1 MKKSKIG
8 SLSRLDVIFFDSADP
23 FSDKQPAIKR
33 RKNPARSCRNF
44 DRGSLALFPLF

>member
-33 RKNPARSCRNF
+33 HKSSAGSRRNF
-44 DRGSLALFPLF
+44 GRESLALLPLF